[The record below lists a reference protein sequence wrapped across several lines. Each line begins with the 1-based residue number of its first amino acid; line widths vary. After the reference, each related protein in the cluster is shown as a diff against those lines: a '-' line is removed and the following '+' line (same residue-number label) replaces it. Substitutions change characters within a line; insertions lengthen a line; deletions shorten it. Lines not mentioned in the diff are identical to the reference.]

1 MKGMIMTG
9 KKYRIGID
17 VGGTFTD
24 AAVIDNENFEL
35 ITKKKIPTTHHHPN
49 GVAHGIITIIQQV
62 LEENGIS
69 PRDVSFIA
77 HGTTQATNALLEGDV
92 ARVGIIAMGSGF
104 EGKSARKEAR
114 IDDIPLADDKFLH
127 TFNTF
132 LDTRELNEERIR
144 HAINEL
150 RQQGAEVIVASEAY
164 SVDDPTNELNVM
176 AIAEQMGISATGG
189 HEITQLYGLK
199 TRTRTAVVNASL
211 IPRMLETANMTEQA
225 IKEAGIASQLM
236 IMRCDGGV
244 MSIDEVRK
252 RPILTMLS
260 GLAAGVAG
268 ALMYEKVSDGIF
280 FEVGGTS
287 VDISVIKNG
296 KVMIQNAQVGGHRTY
311 LRSLDVR
318 TLAVAGG
325 SMIMVENGKITMTG
339 PRSAHIAGCEYEC
352 FIPESAFGDAP
363 ELTFISPRPGDPQNY
378 AVINGECGKQYALT
392 LAGAANLLG
401 YIPAEDYAAGNIA
414 TARRAWQLLGDHLGI
429 SAEQAARQALDI
441 AIDKI
446 MVVVNEM
453 IAEYK
458 LERHFITLVGGGGS
472 GCVLVPA
479 MAEKVGM
486 KHKNALN
493 APYISTIGV
502 GMAMV
507 REMIEKSVTNPGES
521 DIKQIRAEIIERIVK
536 SGANEVT
543 VDINIEIDKQKN
555 ILRAIATGATEL
567 RQKALTNEALPLQ
580 QLQQIAAESINFSA
594 DLTQSACQTGRWH
607 LFEGIREQKK
617 LFGLLKKKKRS
628 LSMLDREGVVRLKKE
643 NANWLLCTR
652 EHMSSDFADFLDDNT
667 RYSEAN
673 ATIPKT
679 FLFWKEKMLDLSGM
693 QTKEQMMSII
703 EMELDVVDCQQPVI
717 AVAWQ

>member
-1 MKGMIMTG
+1 MTG
-9 KKYRIGID
+9 KTYRIGID

-24 AAVIDNENFEL
+24 AAIIDNDSFEL
-35 ITKKKIPTTHHHPN
+35 VAKKKIPTTHHHPN
-49 GVAHGIITIIQQV
+49 GVAHGIITIIHQV
-62 LEENGIS
+62 LDENGIS
-69 PRDVSFIA
+69 PQQVSFIA

-92 ARVGIIAMGSGF
+92 AKVGIIAMGSGL
-104 EGKSARKEAR
+104 EGKSARKEAC
-114 IDDIPLADDKFLH
+114 IDDIPLADGKYLH

-132 LDTRELNEERIR
+132 LDTRQLSDDAIR
-144 HAINEL
+144 TAINTL
-150 RQQGAEVIVASEAY
+150 REQGAEVIVASEAY
-164 SVDDPTNELNVM
+164 SVDDPTNELRV
-176 AIAEQMGISATGG
+176 MGIADEMGLCATGG

-325 SMIMVENGKITMTG
+325 SMMMVENGKITMTG

-352 FIPESAFGDAP
+352 FIPESAFGVRP
-363 ELTFISPRPGDPQNY
+363 ELTFISPRPGDPQTY
-378 AVINGECGKQYALT
+378 AVVTGAAGKRYALT

-401 YIPAEDYAAGNIA
+401 YVPADDYAAGNINS
-414 TARRAWQLLGDHLGI
+414 ARLAWQLLGDHLGC
-429 SAEQAARQALDI
+429 SAEEAARQALDI
-441 AIDKI
+441 AIDKV

-472 GCVLVPA
+472 GCILVPA
-479 MAEKVGM
+479 MAEKATM
-486 KHKNALN
+486 KYQNANN

-507 REMIEKSVTNPGES
+507 REMIEKSVVNPGEAE
-521 DIKQIRAEIIERIVK
+521 IKMIRAEIMERIVR
-536 SGANEVT
+536 SGANEAT

-555 ILRAIATGATEL
+555 VLRAIATGATEL
-567 RQKALTNEALPLQ
+567 RQKESINDTLPLA
-580 QLQQIAAESINFSA
+580 QLQQIAAESVN
-594 DLTQSACQTGRWH
+594 LTHTATQRACQTGRWH
-607 LFEGIREQKK
+607 LFEGVCEQKRF
-617 LFGLLKKKKRS
+617 FGLLKKQQRR

-643 NANWLLCTR
+643 NANWLVCSR
-652 EHMSSDFADFLDDNT
+652 QEMNSRFADFLDDNT

-673 ATIPKT
+673 AAIPKT
-679 FLFWKEKMLDLSGM
+679 FLFWKEKMLDLTGT
-693 QTKEQMMSII
+693 QTKEQMLSII
-703 EMELDVVDCQQPVI
+703 EMELDVIEPEQDVI
-717 AVAWQ
+717 AIAWQ

>member
-1 MKGMIMTG
+1 MTG

-24 AAVIDNENFEL
+24 AAVIDNDSFEL
-35 ITKKKIPTTHHHPN
+35 IAKKKIPTTHHHPS
-49 GVAHGIITIIQQV
+49 GVAHGIITIIHQV
-62 LEENGIS
+62 LEENGIL
-69 PRDVSFIA
+69 PQDVSFIA

-92 ARVGIIAMGSGF
+92 AKVGILAMGSGL
-104 EGKSARKEAR
+104 EGKTARKEAN
-114 IDDIPLADDKFLH
+114 ILDIPLADGKFLH
-127 TFNTF
+127 TFNAF
-132 LDTRELNEERIR
+132 VDTRQLTDESIR
-144 HAINEL
+144 AAIVEL

-164 SVDDPTNELNVM
+164 SVDDPTNELRVM
-176 AIAEQMGISATGG
+176 AVAAEMGISATGG

-225 IKEAGIASQLM
+225 IKEAGIGSQLM

-325 SMIMVENGKITMTG
+325 SMIMVDNGNISMVG

-352 FIPESAFGDAP
+352 FITEAAFGPQPA
-363 ELTFISPRPGDPQNY
+363 LAFISPRPGDPQTY
-378 AVINGECGKQYALT
+378 AVITGGQGKRYALT

-401 YIPAEDYAAGNIA
+401 YIPADDYAAGNVGS
-414 TARRAWQLLGDHLGI
+414 ARLAWQLLGDHLGI
-429 SAEQAARQALDI
+429 SADQAARQALDI
-441 AIDKI
+441 AIDKV
-446 MVVVNEM
+446 MGVVDEM
-453 IAEYK
+453 ISEYK

-479 MAEKVGM
+479 MAEKAGM

-493 APYISTIGV
+493 APFISTIGV

-507 REMIEKSVTNPGES
+507 REMIEKSVVNPGEAE
-521 DIKQIRAEIIERIVK
+521 IRLIRAEIMERIVK
-536 SGANEVT
+536 SGANEAT

-555 ILRAIATGATEL
+555 VLRAIATGATEL
-567 RQKALTNEALPLQ
+567 RQKESINETLPADK
-580 QLQQIAAESINFSA
+580 LQQIAAESVNLTA
-594 DLTQSACQTGRWH
+594 DAIRPACQTGRWH
-607 LFEGIREQKK
+607 LFEGTREEKRF
-617 LFGLLKKKKRS
+617 FGLLTKKKRS

-643 NANWLLCTR
+643 NANWLVCTR
-652 EHMSSDFADFLDDNT
+652 QQIATDFAEFLDDNT

-673 ATIPKT
+673 AAIPKT
-679 FLFWKEKMLDLSGM
+679 FLFWKEKMLDLSGT
-693 QTKEQMMSII
+693 QTKEQLLSLI
-703 EMELDVVDCQQPVI
+703 EMELDVVEQQQPVI

>member
-1 MKGMIMTG
+1 MTG
-9 KKYRIGID
+9 KTYRIGID

-24 AAVIDNENFEL
+24 AAIIDNDSFEL
-35 ITKKKIPTTHHHPN
+35 VAKKKIPTTHHHPN
-49 GVAHGIITIIQQV
+49 GVAHGIITIIHQV
-62 LEENGIS
+62 LDENGIS
-69 PRDVSFIA
+69 PQQVSFIA

-92 ARVGIIAMGSGF
+92 AKVGIIAMGSGL
-104 EGKSARKEAR
+104 EGKSARKEAC
-114 IDDIPLADDKFLH
+114 IDDIPLADGKFLH

-132 LDTRELNEERIR
+132 LDTRQLTDDAIR
-144 HAINEL
+144 AAINTL
-150 RQQGAEVIVASEAY
+150 REQGAEVIVASEAY
-164 SVDDPTNELNVM
+164 SVDDPTNELRV
-176 AIAEQMGISATGG
+176 MGIADEMGLCATGG

-225 IKEAGIASQLM
+225 IKEAGITSQLM

-325 SMIMVENGKITMTG
+325 SMMMVENDKIAMTG

-352 FIPESAFGDAP
+352 FIAESAFGDHP
-363 ELTFISPRPGDPQNY
+363 ELTFISPRPGDPQTY
-378 AVINGECGKQYALT
+378 AVVTGAAGKRYALT

-401 YIPAEDYAAGNIA
+401 YVPADDYAAGNINS
-414 TARRAWQLLGDHLGI
+414 ARLAWQLLGDHLGC
-429 SAEQAARQALDI
+429 SAEEAARQALDI
-441 AIDKI
+441 AIDKV

-472 GCVLVPA
+472 GCILVPA
-479 MAEKVGM
+479 MAEKAAM
-486 KHKNALN
+486 KYQNANN

-507 REMIEKSVTNPGES
+507 REMIEKSVVNPGEAE
-521 DIKQIRAEIIERIVK
+521 IKMIRAEIMERIVR
-536 SGANEVT
+536 SGANEAT

-555 ILRAIATGATEL
+555 VLRAIATGATEL
-567 RQKALTNEALPLQ
+567 RQKESINETLPLA
-580 QLQQIAAESINFSA
+580 QLQQIAAESVN
-594 DLTQSACQTGRWH
+594 LTHTVTQRACQTGRWH
-607 LFEGIREQKK
+607 LFEGVCEQKRF
-617 LFGLLKKKKRS
+617 FGLLKKQQRR

-643 NANWLLCTR
+643 NANWLVCSR
-652 EHMSSDFADFLDDNT
+652 QEMNSRFADFLDDNT

-673 ATIPKT
+673 AAIPKT
-679 FLFWKEKMLDLSGM
+679 FLFWKEKMLDLTGT
-693 QTKEQMMSII
+693 QTKEQMLSII
-703 EMELDVVDCQQPVI
+703 EMELDVVEPEQDVI
-717 AVAWQ
+717 AIAWQ

>member
-1 MKGMIMTG
+1 MTT
-9 KKYRIGID
+9 KKYRLGID

-24 AAVIDNENFEL
+24 AAVIDNATFDL
-35 ITKKKIPTTHHHPN
+35 VARKKIPTTHHHPN
-49 GVAHGIITIIQQV
+49 GVAHGIITIIHQV
-62 LEENGIS
+62 LEENSIS
-69 PRDVSFIA
+69 PQEVSFIA

-92 ARVGIIAMGSGF
+92 ARVGIIAMGSGL
-104 EGKSARKEAR
+104 EGKSARKEAH
-114 IDDIPLADDKFLH
+114 IQDIPLADGKFLH
-127 TFNTF
+127 TYNTF
-132 LDTRELNEERIR
+132 LDSRQLDDGAIR
-144 HAINEL
+144 SAINAL
-150 RQQGAEVIVASEAY
+150 RDQGAEVIVASEAY
-164 SVDDPTNELNVM
+164 SVDDPTNELRVI
-176 AIAEQMGISATGG
+176 AIAAEMGLCATGG

-225 IKEAGIASQLM
+225 IKEAGITSQLM

-325 SMIMVENGKITMTG
+325 SMIVVDKGNITMTG

-352 FIPESAFGDAP
+352 FAEASALNDNP
-363 ELTFISPRPGDPQNY
+363 TLTFISPRPGDPQNY
-378 AVINGECGKQYALT
+378 AAIRTAQGKLYALT

-401 YIPAEDYAAGNIA
+401 YIPDDDYAAGNNA
-414 TARRAWQLLGDHLGI
+414 SVRFAWELLGEHLGI
-429 SAEQAARQALDI
+429 TAEQAARQALDI
-441 AIDKI
+441 AIDKV
-446 MVVVNEM
+446 MGVVNEM
-453 IAEYK
+453 ITEYR
-458 LERHFITLVGGGGS
+458 LDRHFITLVGGGGS

-479 MAEKVGM
+479 MAEKAAM
-486 KHKNALN
+486 KHKNARN

-507 REMIEKSVTNPGES
+507 REMIEKSVVNPGEAE
-521 DIKQIRAEIIERIVK
+521 IKKIRAEVLERITR
-536 SGANEVT
+536 SGANEAT

-567 RQKALTNEALPLQ
+567 RQKESLSEALPLPR
-580 QLQQIAAESINFSA
+580 LQQIAAESVNLSPQAIS
-594 DLTQSACQTGRWH
+594 SACQTGRWH
-607 LFEGIREQKK
+607 LFSGMREQRY
-617 LFGLLKKKKRS
+617 LFGLLKKRITS
-628 LSMLDREGVVRLKKE
+628 LSMLDREGVVRLKQE
-643 NANWLLCTR
+643 NANWLMCQRNEL
-652 EHMSSDFADFLDDNT
+652 SSRFADFIDDNT

-673 ATIPKT
+673 AAIPKT
-679 FLFWKEKMLDLSGM
+679 FLFWKEKMLDLSGT
-693 QTKEQMMSII
+693 QTKEQMLSII
-703 EMELDVVDCQQPVI
+703 EMELDVEEQQQPII
-717 AVAWQ
+717 AVTWQ

>member
-1 MKGMIMTG
+1 MTD

-24 AAVIDNENFEL
+24 AAVIDNDSFEL
-35 ITKKKIPTTHHHPN
+35 IAKKKIPTTHHHPD
-49 GVAHGIITIIQQV
+49 GVAHGIITIIHQV
-62 LEENGIS
+62 LAENNIA
-69 PRDVSFIA
+69 PQEVSFIA

-92 ARVGIIAMGSGF
+92 AKVGIIAMGSGL
-104 EGKSARKEAR
+104 EGKSVRKEAC
-114 IDDIPLADDKFLH
+114 IADIPLADEKFLH

-132 LDTRELNEERIR
+132 LDTRQLSDAAIRAAIEELCR
-144 HAINEL
+144 
-150 RQQGAEVIVASEAY
+150 QGAEVIVASEAY
-164 SVDDPTNELNVM
+164 SVDDPTNELRVM
-176 AIAEQMGISATGG
+176 AVAADMGISATAG

-225 IKEAGIASQLM
+225 IKAARIASQLM

-268 ALMYEKVSDGIF
+268 ALMYEKISDGIF

-325 SMIMVENGKITMTG
+325 SMIMVENNKIAMTG

-352 FIPESAFGDAP
+352 FVAESAFGERPTLD
-363 ELTFISPRPGDPQNY
+363 FISPRPGDPPTY
-378 AVINGECGKQYALT
+378 AVVNGAHGRRYALT

-401 YIPAEDYAAGNIA
+401 YVPADDYAAGNLA
-414 TARRAWQLLGDHLGI
+414 SARIAWQLLGAYLGI

-441 AIDKI
+441 AIDKVMAI
-446 MVVVNEM
+446 VNEM
-453 IAEYK
+453 ISEYR
-458 LERHFITLVGGGGS
+458 LEPHFITLVGGGGS

-479 MAEKVGM
+479 MAEKAAM
-486 KHKNALN
+486 KYKNARN

-502 GMAMV
+502 AMAMV
-507 REMIEKSVTNPGES
+507 REMIEKSVVNPGES
-521 DIKQIRAEIIERIVK
+521 DIKKIRAEIIERIVR
-536 SGANEVT
+536 SGANEET

-555 ILRAIATGATEL
+555 VLRAIATGATEL
-567 RQKALTNEALPLQ
+567 RKKESISETLPLA
-580 QLQQIAAESINFSA
+580 QLRQIAAESINLKA
-594 DLTQSACQTGRWH
+594 EAVTPACQTGRWH
-607 LFEGIREQKK
+607 LFEGISEQKRFWG
-617 LFGLLKKKKRS
+617 LFSRKKRR
-628 LSMLDREGVVRLKKE
+628 LSMLDRGGVVRLKKE

-652 EHMSSDFADFLDDNT
+652 AEIASLFIDFLDDNT

-673 ATIPKT
+673 AAIPKT
-679 FLFWKEKMLDLSGM
+679 FLFWKEKMLDLSGT
-693 QTKEQMMSII
+693 QTKEQMLSII
-703 EMELDVVDCQQPVI
+703 DMELDSVDRQQPVI
-717 AVAWQ
+717 TVAWQ

>member
-1 MKGMIMTG
+1 MA
-9 KKYRIGID
+9 
-17 VGGTFTD
+17 V
-24 AAVIDNENFEL
+24 AAE
-35 ITKKKIPTTHHHPN
+35 
-49 GVAHGIITIIQQV
+49 
-62 LEENGIS
+62 
-69 PRDVSFIA
+69 
-77 HGTTQATNALLEGDV
+77 
-92 ARVGIIAMGSGF
+92 MG
-104 EGKSARKEAR
+104 
-114 IDDIPLADDKFLH
+114 LC
-127 TFNTF
+127 
-132 LDTRELNEERIR
+132 
-144 HAINEL
+144 
-150 RQQGAEVIVASEAY
+150 
-164 SVDDPTNELNVM
+164 
-176 AIAEQMGISATGG
+176 ATGG

-225 IKEAGIASQLM
+225 IIEAGITSQLM

-325 SMIMVENGKITMTG
+325 SMMMVENGKITMTG

-352 FIPESAFGDAP
+352 FIAESAFGENP
-363 ELTFISPRPGDPQNY
+363 PLTIISPRPGDPQTY
-378 AVINGECGKQYALT
+378 AVVNGAEGKRYALT
-392 LAGAANLLG
+392 VAGAANLLG
-401 YIPAEDYAAGNIA
+401 YVPADDYAAGNINS
-414 TARRAWQLLGDHLGI
+414 ARIAWQLLGDHLGV
-429 SAEQAARQALDI
+429 SAEDAARQALDI
-441 AIDKI
+441 AIDKV

-453 IAEYK
+453 INEYK

-479 MAEKVGM
+479 MAEKAAM
-486 KHKNALN
+486 KHKNANN

-507 REMIEKSVTNPGES
+507 REMIEKSVVNPGEAE
-521 DIKQIRAEIIERIVK
+521 IKQIRAEIMERIVK
-536 SGANEVT
+536 SGANEAT

-555 ILRAIATGATEL
+555 VLRAIATGATEL
-567 RQKALTNEALPLQ
+567 RQKESLNETLPLE
-580 QLQQIAAESINFSA
+580 QLQQIAAESIN
-594 DLTQSACQTGRWH
+594 LPVETTKPACQTGRWH
-607 LFEGIREQKK
+607 LFENISEHKRF
-617 LFGLLKKKKRS
+617 FGLMKKKKIC
-628 LSMLDREGVVRLKKE
+628 LSMIDREGVVRLKKE

-652 EHMSSDFADFLDDNT
+652 QEVTSSFAEFLDDNT

-679 FLFWKEKMLDLSGM
+679 FLFWKEKMLDLTGM
-693 QTKEQMMSII
+693 QTKEQMLSII
-703 EMELDVVDCQQPVI
+703 EMELDVLEQEQPVI

>member
-1 MKGMIMTG
+1 MTG

-24 AAVIDNENFEL
+24 AAVIDNSSFEL
-35 ITKKKIPTTHHHPN
+35 IAKKKIPTTHHHPN
-49 GVAHGIITIIQQV
+49 GVSHGIITIIHQV
-62 LEENGIS
+62 LAENNIS
-69 PRDVSFIA
+69 PQEVSFIA

-92 ARVGIIAMGSGF
+92 ARVGIIAMGSGL
-104 EGKSARKEAR
+104 EGKSARKEAC
-114 IDDIPLADDKFLH
+114 IDDIPLADGKFLY

-132 LDTRELNEERIR
+132 LDTRQLSDEAIR
-144 HAINEL
+144 DAINAL
-150 RQQGAEVIVASEAY
+150 RDQGAEVIVASEAY
-164 SVDDPTNELNVM
+164 SVDDPTNELRVM
-176 AIAEQMGISATGG
+176 ALASEMGLCATGG

-225 IKEAGIASQLM
+225 IIDAGITTQLM

-244 MSIDEVRK
+244 MGIDEVRK

-318 TLAVAGG
+318 TLGVAGG
-325 SMIMVENGKITMTG
+325 SMVVVENGTISAVG

-352 FIPESAFGDAP
+352 FTDIAAFGEQPQLA
-363 ELTFISPRPGDPQNY
+363 FISPRPGDPQNY
-378 AVINGECGKQYALT
+378 AVIAGPDEKHYALT

-401 YIPAEDYAAGNIA
+401 YVPEDDYAAGNLA
-414 TARRAWQLLGDHLGI
+414 STRAAWECLGASLGI
-429 SAEQAARQALDI
+429 PAEQAARQALDI
-441 AIDKI
+441 AIDKV
-446 MVVVNEM
+446 MEVVNEM

-479 MAEKVGM
+479 MAEKSGM

-507 REMIEKSVTNPGES
+507 REMIEKSVINPNET
-521 DIKQIRAEIIERIVK
+521 DIKKIRAEIMERIVK
-536 SGANEVT
+536 SGANEAT

-567 RQKALTNEALPLQ
+567 RQKENLNEALPLP
-580 QLQQIAAESINFSA
+580 QLLQIAAESVNLEPAAINA
-594 DLTQSACQTGRWH
+594 ACQTGRWH
-607 LFEGIREQKK
+607 LFTGLTQQKR
-617 LFGLLKKKKRS
+617 LFGLLNQKKIF

-643 NANWLLCTR
+643 NAQWLLWRRDETASR
-652 EHMSSDFADFLDDNT
+652 FAEFIDDNT
-667 RYSEAN
+667 RYSDAN

-679 FLFWKEKMLDLSGM
+679 FLFWKEKMLDLTGM
-693 QTKEQMMSII
+693 QTKEQLLSII
-703 EMELDVVDCQQPVI
+703 EMELEVVEQDQSII
-717 AVAWQ
+717 AVTWQ

>member
-1 MKGMIMTG
+1 MTD

-24 AAVIDNENFEL
+24 AAVIDNDNFTL
-35 ITKKKIPTTHHHPN
+35 IAKKKIPTTHHHPN
-49 GVAHGIITIIQQV
+49 GVAHGIITIIHEV
-62 LEENGIS
+62 LAENGIS
-69 PRDVSFIA
+69 PQEVSFIA

-92 ARVGIIAMGSGF
+92 AKVGIVAMGSGL
-104 EGKSARKEAR
+104 EGKSAKKEAN
-114 IDDIPLADDKFLH
+114 ILDIPLADGKFLH
-127 TFNTF
+127 TFNTYI
-132 LDTRELNEERIR
+132 DTRQLSDDNIR
-144 HAINEL
+144 AAIETL
-150 RQQGAEVIVASEAY
+150 REQGAEVIVASEAY
-164 SVDDPTNELNVM
+164 SVDDPTNELRVM
-176 AIAEQMGISATGG
+176 AVAAEMGFCATGG

-225 IKEAGIASQLM
+225 IIEAGITSQLM

-325 SMIMVENGKITMTG
+325 SMMMVENGKITMTG

-352 FIPESAFGDAP
+352 FVAESAFGENP
-363 ELTFISPRPGDPQNY
+363 QLTFISPRPGDPQTY
-378 AVINGECGKQYALT
+378 AVVSGAEGKRYALT
-392 LAGAANLLG
+392 VAGAANLLG
-401 YIPAEDYAAGNIA
+401 YVPADDYAAGNVNS
-414 TARRAWQLLGDHLGI
+414 ARIAWQLLGDHLGV
-429 SAEQAARQALDI
+429 SAEDAARQALDI
-441 AIDKI
+441 AIDKVMI
-446 MVVVNEM
+446 VVNEM
-453 IAEYK
+453 INEYK

-479 MAEKVGM
+479 MAEKAAI
-486 KHKNALN
+486 KHKNANN

-507 REMIEKSVTNPGES
+507 REVIEKSVVNPGEAE
-521 DIKQIRAEIIERIVK
+521 IKQIRAEIMERIVK
-536 SGANEVT
+536 SGANEAT

-555 ILRAIATGATEL
+555 VLRAIATGATEL
-567 RQKALTNEALPLQ
+567 RQKESLNETLPLS
-580 QLQQIAAESINFSA
+580 QLQQIAAESIN
-594 DLTQSACQTGRWH
+594 LPVETTKPACQTGRWH
-607 LFEGIREQKK
+607 LFENISEHKRF
-617 LFGLLKKKKRS
+617 FGLMKKKKIC
-628 LSMLDREGVVRLKKE
+628 LSMIDREGVVRLKKE

-652 EHMSSDFADFLDDNT
+652 QEVTSSFAEFLDDNT

-679 FLFWKEKMLDLSGM
+679 FLFWKEKMLDLTGM
-693 QTKEQMMSII
+693 QTKEQMLSII
-703 EMELDVVDCQQPVI
+703 EMELDMLEQEQPVI

>member
-1 MKGMIMTG
+1 MTS
-9 KKYRIGID
+9 KTYRIGID

-24 AAVIDNENFEL
+24 AAIIDNDSFAL
-35 ITKKKIPTTHHHPN
+35 VAKKKIPTTHHHPN
-49 GVAHGIITIIQQV
+49 GVAHGIITIIHQV
-62 LEENGIS
+62 LAENGIS
-69 PRDVSFIA
+69 PQQVSFIA

-92 ARVGIIAMGSGF
+92 AKVGIVAMGSGF
-104 EGKSARKEAR
+104 EGKSARKEAH
-114 IDDIPLADDKFLH
+114 IDDIPLSDGKFLH

-132 LDTRELNEERIR
+132 LDTRQLSDEDIR
-144 HAINEL
+144 RAIAEL
-150 RQQGAEVIVASEAY
+150 RQRGAEVIVASEAY
-164 SVDDPTNELNVM
+164 SVDDPTNELRVI
-176 AIAEQMGISATGG
+176 AIAAEMGLCATGG

-325 SMIMVENGKITMTG
+325 SMMVVENGKITMTG

-352 FIPESAFGDAP
+352 FIPELAFGEHP
-363 ELTFISPRPGDPQNY
+363 ELTFISPRPGDPQTY
-378 AVINGECGKQYALT
+378 AVIQGAEGKRYALT
-392 LAGAANLLG
+392 VAGAANLLG
-401 YIPAEDYAAGNIA
+401 FVPADDYAAGNVNS
-414 TARRAWQLLGDHLGI
+414 ARIAWQLFGDHLGC

-441 AIDKI
+441 AIDKV
-446 MVVVNEM
+446 MLVVEDM

-472 GCVLVPA
+472 GCILVPA
-479 MAEKVGM
+479 MAEKVAM
-486 KHKNALN
+486 KHKNANN

-507 REMIEKSVTNPGES
+507 REMIEKSVVNPGEAE
-521 DIKQIRAEIIERIVK
+521 IKMIRAEILERIVK
-536 SGANEVT
+536 SGANEAT

-555 ILRAIATGATEL
+555 VLRAIATGATEL
-567 RQKALTNEALPLQ
+567 RQKETINDTLPLD
-580 QLQQIAAESINFSA
+580 QLQRIAAESVN
-594 DLTQSACQTGRWH
+594 LPQQTTQYACQTGRWH
-607 LFEGIREQKK
+607 LFEGISEQKRF
-617 LFGLLKKKKRS
+617 FGLMKKQQRR
-628 LSMLDREGVVRLKKE
+628 LSILDREGVVRLKKE

-652 EHMSSDFADFLDDNT
+652 QEIPSLFAEFLDDNT

-673 ATIPKT
+673 AAIPKT
-679 FLFWKEKMLDLSGM
+679 FIFWKEKMLDLTGT
-693 QTKEQMMSII
+693 QTKEQLMSII
-703 EMELDVVDCQQPVI
+703 EMEMDVVEQGQNII
-717 AVAWQ
+717 AIAWQ